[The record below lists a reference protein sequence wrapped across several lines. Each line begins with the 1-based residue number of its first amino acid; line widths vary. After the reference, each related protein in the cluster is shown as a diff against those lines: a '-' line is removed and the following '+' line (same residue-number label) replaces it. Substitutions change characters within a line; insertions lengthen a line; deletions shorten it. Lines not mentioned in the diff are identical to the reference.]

1 MHFHRTLCASSDFI
15 DHARQTVHPESL
27 RADAGS
33 LTAFVVRVLV
43 LMNVFWGIDFAA
55 HAQQSEAPD
64 RLMQLESDMNGPV
77 VQHHQSDPLGLPARV
92 PKTLSEFVEIA
103 ERNHPR
109 MRSARA
115 NVEGARGKAVQAR
128 LYPNP
133 VLASASPQI
142 SGNESQWN
150 GFVTQD
156 IVTGG
161 KLRLAQQAA
170 LREVQVSQYELIRA
184 RFDVLTGVRRDFYG
198 LLVSQRR
205 LEIFQL
211 LLEISTKSYDIG
223 RRLAE
228 AGEGSKAD
236 GLFWSI
242 ERDRAEV
249 RLLNASVFIET
260 GRRQLAA
267 SIAVPGADIGMVD
280 GDLFQHLPTF
290 DLKSLQESILQNNS
304 KPRAAESNIARAQ
317 WAMERS
323 VVEPIPNINLL
334 GGYQRQVGPTV
345 QDQGLMQV
353 MMSVPLF
360 DRNQGNI
367 RSARAEI
374 ASSRADL
381 RQVELDLATVTAQT
395 VAAYRTSQRL
405 VDWYEDYI
413 LPKARETV
421 TVTQTLYS
429 RGETS
434 FLNLL
439 QAQRLLTE
447 TELAYVEA
455 QAERWNGSVTLADLL
470 QLETF
475 PPAGNIP
482 AVIDN
487 DRVDQL
493 DMQPRRDGF
502 QAPPADAI
510 KPLPAP

>member
-1 MHFHRTLCASSDFI
+1 M
-15 DHARQTVHPESL
+15 
-27 RADAGS
+27 
-33 LTAFVVRVLV
+33 
-43 LMNVFWGIDFAA
+43 
-55 HAQQSEAPD
+55 
-64 RLMQLESDMNGPV
+64 
-77 VQHHQSDPLGLPARV
+77 
-92 PKTLSEFVEIA
+92 
-103 ERNHPR
+103 
-109 MRSARA
+109 
-115 NVEGARGKAVQAR
+115 
-128 LYPNP
+128 
-133 VLASASPQI
+133 
-142 SGNESQWN
+142 
-150 GFVTQD
+150 
-156 IVTGG
+156 
-161 KLRLAQQAA
+161 
-170 LREVQVSQYELIRA
+170 
-184 RFDVLTGVRRDFYG
+184 
-198 LLVSQRR
+198 
-205 LEIFQL
+205 
-211 LLEISTKSYDIG
+211 
-223 RRLAE
+223 
-228 AGEGSKAD
+228 
-236 GLFWSI
+236 
-242 ERDRAEV
+242 
-249 RLLNASVFIET
+249 NASVFIET

-267 SIAVPGADIGMVD
+267 SMAVPGADIGMVD

-439 QAQRLLTE
+439 QR
-447 TELAYVEA
+447 
-455 QAERWNGSVTLADLL
+455 SVC
-470 QLETF
+470 
-475 PPAGNIP
+475 
-482 AVIDN
+482 
-487 DRVDQL
+487 
-493 DMQPRRDGF
+493 
-502 QAPPADAI
+502 
-510 KPLPAP
+510 